1 MDGNVEPRMTTG
13 RGPCD
18 AWMGHVWPY
27 RLDKRWRA
35 PSMET
40 KMIEGSKTYL
50 YTSLTILCRQGTELK
65 DKSSYTIELCGQQD
79 GEYFSRTP

>member
-1 MDGNVEPRMTTG
+1 
-13 RGPCD
+13 
-18 AWMGHVWPY
+18 
-27 RLDKRWRA
+27 
-35 PSMET
+35 MET

-65 DKSSYTIELCGQQD
+65 DKSCYTIELCGQQD